1 MCESTGFFVVPSGS
15 QTVVKQGSPDEANT
29 GPMRGGSG
37 ASVEESL
44 AALQEGVT
52 SQQDLAGI
60 MPVVAPGARDEA
72 MEAELQTVNFDLRVE
87 RAEKKIEQHNES
99 VRLIDEQVASGVL
112 DREQAKAL
120 RRQAYNRREAAAS
133 RARKDKELRQ
143 TVMQV
148 LFMLHT
154 SEVAISITFSL
165 FKFRSVRNS
174 VCNSEH
180 YDNVFL
186 GRKFVTGFCVRSSE
200 AEAGES

>member
-1 MCESTGFFVVPSGS
+1 
-15 QTVVKQGSPDEANT
+15 
-29 GPMRGGSG
+29 MRSVSG
-37 ASVEESL
+37 AGTSVQESL
-44 AALQEGVT
+44 AALQESMS
-52 SQQDLAGI
+52 SQQDLASI
-60 MPVVAPGARDEA
+60 MPTVAPGTRDEA

-148 LFMLHT
+148 LFTQKIMQT
-154 SEVAISITFSL
+154 SPVPITI
-165 FKFRSVRNS
+165 
-174 VCNSEH
+174 VCNRARNAV
-180 YDNVFL
+180 D
-186 GRKFVTGFCVRSSE
+186 
-200 AEAGES
+200 